1 MSWDDSDDDWEN
13 SNLILP
19 GAKKEV
25 EEPKEEFSDEEEV
38 VEEDEHVVEA
48 PKTKKADDG
57 KKKQKKKKSMKQL
70 EAEKE
75 AQLQLE
81 KEMAAKMEAMTP
93 AEKMAEK
100 LRLQKLVEESDNKL
114 TDELFAKKE
123 DGIFDEDVVA
133 ATLQSIPL
141 DNEQHFKNFASAI
154 GKRLELEDK
163 TLRTREF
170 EKKKKSMKQL
180 EAEKEAQLQLEKE
193 MAAKME
199 AMTPAEKMAEKL
211 RLQKLVEESDN
222 KLTDELFAK
231 KEDGIFDEDVVAAT
245 LQSIPLDNEQ
255 HFKNF
260 ASAIGKRLE
269 LEDKTLRTREF
280 VKELLRSVAPTLPY
294 EDLQEIDSVL
304 SVVKNTKVKK
314 TLNKKKK
321 KTTKTFAKVQRDM
334 FDYDETTDFNGGD
347 DFDFM

>member
-1 MSWDDSDDDWEN
+1 
-13 SNLILP
+13 
-19 GAKKEV
+19 
-25 EEPKEEFSDEEEV
+25 
-38 VEEDEHVVEA
+38 
-48 PKTKKADDG
+48 
-57 KKKQKKKKSMKQL
+57 
-70 EAEKE
+70 
-75 AQLQLE
+75 
-81 KEMAAKMEAMTP
+81 
-93 AEKMAEK
+93 
-100 LRLQKLVEESDNKL
+100 
-114 TDELFAKKE
+114 
-123 DGIFDEDVVA
+123 
-133 ATLQSIPL
+133 
-141 DNEQHFKNFASAI
+141 
-154 GKRLELEDK
+154 
-163 TLRTREF
+163 
-170 EKKKKSMKQL
+170 MKQL